1 MQKVVV
7 VTGASTG
14 IGYDAVRIL
23 AENNFL
29 VVATVRKESDKENL
43 LKNFSK
49 NVKVVLLDVTHFSEV
64 EKLPQ
69 ILLNEFG
76 IKEVFGLVNNA
87 GVAHAGPF
95 AYQKFSDV
103 SAVININVLA
113 LMKVTQVL
121 LPIMGLETGA
131 PGRIVNISS
140 IAGRVS
146 TPFLSVYAASK
157 HAVEGFSEGLRQ
169 ELCLKGIK
177 VSVVGPGSIKTP
189 IWEKGFERIKDSY
202 NHTIYATPFQ
212 LFVKFGLKQVERA
225 LEPAA
230 VSEFILHALSAE
242 NPKYRYEP
250 IPQKWLNWY
259 LPRLVPRKYFD
270 KVVTKTLK
278 LLPK

>member
-29 VVATVRKESDKENL
+29 VVATVRKETDKQNI
-43 LKNFSK
+43 LKNFPK
-49 NVKVVLLDVTHFSEV
+49 NVKVILLDVQHFSEV

-69 ILLNEFG
+69 ILLNDLG
-76 IKEVFGLVNNA
+76 ITEVFGLVNNA

-103 SAVININVLA
+103 SDVIGINILA

-169 ELCLKGIK
+169 ELVIKNIK

-202 NHTIYATPFQ
+202 NHTLYAESFQ
-212 LFVKFGLKQVERA
+212 RFVKFGLKQVDRA
-225 LEPAA
+225 LEPSA
-230 VSEFILHALSAE
+230 VSECILDALTAE
-242 NPKYRYEP
+242 NPKYRYKP
-250 IPQKWLNWY
+250 IPQMWLNWY
-259 LPRLVPRKYFD
+259 LPKLIPRKYFD
-270 KVVTKTLK
+270 RIVVKTLK